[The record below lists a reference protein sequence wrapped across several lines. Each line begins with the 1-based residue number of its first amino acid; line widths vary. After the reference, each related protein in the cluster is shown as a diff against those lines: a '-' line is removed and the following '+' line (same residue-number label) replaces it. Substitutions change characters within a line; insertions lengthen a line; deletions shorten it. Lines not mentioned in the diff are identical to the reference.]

1 MIYMIFQKKKSFFR
15 FSEINSPPLSKTT
28 ISVFLKTKCSDF
40 KKKTMSTI
48 NDSCTGMND
57 STFGFGTFKRF
68 ENECKTSTFT
78 DINEAA
84 YSGDVEAVES
94 FVTFGVNP
102 GTFVDNV
109 LKNSPLHAACEGG
122 HISVVNYLYITIWSS
137 IWNRRTSWVTRR
149 LRLQR

>member
-1 MIYMIFQKKKSFFR
+1 
-15 FSEINSPPLSKTT
+15 
-28 ISVFLKTKCSDF
+28 
-40 KKKTMSTI
+40 MSTI

-57 STFGFGTFKRF
+57 SIFGFGTFKRF

-84 YSGDVEAVES
+84 YSGDMEAVES
-94 FVTFGVNP
+94 FVRDGVNP

-122 HISVVNYLYITIWSS
+122 HISVVNYLLHHDLVVDLEPKNELGHTPLEIAKMRKHGDVVELYSKE
-137 IWNRRTSWVTRR
+137 
-149 LRLQR
+149 LEK

>member
-1 MIYMIFQKKKSFFR
+1 
-15 FSEINSPPLSKTT
+15 
-28 ISVFLKTKCSDF
+28 
-40 KKKTMSTI
+40 MSTI

-94 FVTFGVNP
+94 FVRDGVNP

-109 LKNSPLHAACEGG
+109 LKNLPLHAACEGG
-122 HISVVNYLYITIWSS
+122 HISVVNYLLHHDLVVDLEPKNELGHTPLEIAKMRKHGDVVELYSKE
-137 IWNRRTSWVTRR
+137 
-149 LRLQR
+149 LEK